1 MTHLSSVYRCAGPAD
16 LFAGDQTIAVDATV
30 VTPGAC
36 AVVWFRVVER
46 SGYQASFCPD
56 EIRLGLDDEGDITD
70 EQKVASTAF
79 QPGRTHRAAIA
90 VRSEMAQVTVDGTAV
105 LSMPLTDPLLAGGR
119 VQLGAI
125 NDASLPDQAGRVRE
139 VAEGQPSGPDRG
151 HHQRRRGHPS
161 ETDRAPN
168 LGPSGTVWA
177 KGLTM
182 GERGEGRRSEH
193 LRPVPEPAA
202 APDAAALLRDVSRGD
217 EKAFGRL
224 YDLVAPRVY
233 GLVRRVLRD
242 PAQAE
247 EVAQE
252 VLVEVWRSAPQ
263 FDPDRGSPTA
273 WIFTIAHRRAV
284 DRVRAEQAA
293 TDRTIRFGA
302 ASIDT
307 PFDVVADEVAE
318 RLERRQVRHCLDE
331 LTELQREAVTLA
343 YYQGNTYPQ
352 VAELLGTPLPTIKSR
367 MRDGLA
373 RLRDCLA
380 AGAAA

>member
-1 MTHLSSVYRCAGPAD
+1 
-16 LFAGDQTIAVDATV
+16 
-30 VTPGAC
+30 
-36 AVVWFRVVER
+36 
-46 SGYQASFCPD
+46 
-56 EIRLGLDDEGDITD
+56 
-70 EQKVASTAF
+70 
-79 QPGRTHRAAIA
+79 
-90 VRSEMAQVTVDGTAV
+90 
-105 LSMPLTDPLLAGGR
+105 
-119 VQLGAI
+119 
-125 NDASLPDQAGRVRE
+125 
-139 VAEGQPSGPDRG
+139 
-151 HHQRRRGHPS
+151 
-161 ETDRAPN
+161 
-168 LGPSGTVWA
+168 
-177 KGLTM
+177 M

-193 LRPVPEPAA
+193 LRPVPEPDA

-293 TDRTIRFGA
+293 TDRTFRFGA

-352 VAELLGTPLPTIKSR
+352 VAELLGAPLPTIKSR